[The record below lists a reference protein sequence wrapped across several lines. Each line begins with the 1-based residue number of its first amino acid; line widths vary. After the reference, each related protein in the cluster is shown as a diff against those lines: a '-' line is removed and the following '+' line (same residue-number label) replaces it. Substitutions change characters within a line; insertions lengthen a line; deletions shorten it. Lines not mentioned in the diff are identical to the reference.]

1 MWSGTMPYREL
12 SAHKGLGFFC
22 LVENGGLSL
31 LERYSGSKKR
41 HVWAQGE
48 ERLRASLGAV
58 EAGVGAVSGRV

>member
-1 MWSGTMPYREL
+1 MVWHHALQRVKCSQR
-12 SAHKGLGFFC
+12 AWIFC

-31 LERYSGSKKR
+31 LESYSGSKKR

>member
-1 MWSGTMPYREL
+1 
-12 SAHKGLGFFC
+12 
-22 LVENGGLSL
+22 VENGGLSL